1 MITDWVPHQVR
12 ATKEKLEVNKSF
24 NPWRTGVQE
33 VDPSVARDFFTQTC
47 LNHAADYDLR
57 VFLSNPFVAAHMLDT
72 FWPTQDFAK
81 EDTSVILSVEE
92 AEVEAPSCASTLYG
106 AVGRA
111 LGRACQRW
119 SRIGLD
125 ALVSAL
131 AHVIALPLMLF
142 IPRSTEVLIEES
154 MRFAISQPGR
164 KPSRW
169 TPTIIWFIPAG
180 RFALFCFAILGLAM
194 LCAPDCICVHLDPR
208 ARDAVR
214 A

>member
-1 MITDWVPHQVR
+1 
-12 ATKEKLEVNKSF
+12 
-24 NPWRTGVQE
+24 
-33 VDPSVARDFFTQTC
+33 
-47 LNHAADYDLR
+47 
-57 VFLSNPFVAAHMLDT
+57 
-72 FWPTQDFAK
+72 
-81 EDTSVILSVEE
+81 
-92 AEVEAPSCASTLYG
+92 
-106 AVGRA
+106 
-111 LGRACQRW
+111 
-119 SRIGLD
+119 
-125 ALVSAL
+125 
-131 AHVIALPLMLF
+131 MLF